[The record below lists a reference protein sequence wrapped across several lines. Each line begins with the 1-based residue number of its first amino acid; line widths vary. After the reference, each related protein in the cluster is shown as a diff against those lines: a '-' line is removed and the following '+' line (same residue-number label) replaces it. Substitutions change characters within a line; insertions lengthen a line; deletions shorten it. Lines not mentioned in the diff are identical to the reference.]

1 MKENQKDTL
10 EHSEKKCVTV
20 IKKIC
25 MLGDPAVG
33 KTSLVSRYVY
43 SMFDDNYLTTIGAK
57 VSKKSIL
64 IKHPRYD
71 FDVDLKLM
79 VWDIAGQQ
87 TFDWVKPLYFLNS
100 AGAPIICDLTNKKSF
115 ESLEKWINA
124 LFKANG
130 KIPIVFIANKA
141 DCKFWEFDP
150 VELEEFAKKYNSPF
164 FVTSAKFGDNV
175 EEAFNCLSK
184 LVVEKIEKKI

>member
-1 MKENQKDTL
+1 MPDESSML
-10 EHSEKKCVTV
+10 AHGGEGRRATV

-57 VSKKSIL
+57 VSKKSVIVHHP
-64 IKHPRYD
+64 KHD
-71 FDVDLKLM
+71 IEIDLKLM

-100 AGAPIICDLTNKKSF
+100 GGAPIICDLTNRASF
-115 ESLEKWINA
+115 ESLEKWVGA

-130 KIPIVFIANKA
+130 KIPVIFIANKA
-141 DCKFWEFDP
+141 DKKDWAFDP
-150 VELEEFAKKYNSPF
+150 VELEEFAKKYDAPF
-164 FVTSAKFGDNV
+164 FVTSAKNGENI
-175 EEAFNCLSK
+175 EEAFKCLGDMI
-184 LVVEKIEKKI
+184 VAKIEKKF